1 MVAEDEREGGV
12 RKHISFGYTIERL
25 QGYGEWL
32 HGEAVAA
39 GMVLASQISVVRG
52 GLDEAV
58 LRKLLL
64 LHEVFG
70 LPTGPPSDL
79 PAAVFLEAM
88 SSDKKVT
95 TGKTITFFL
104 VS

>member
-12 RKHISFGYTIERL
+12 RTQINFAHTVERL

-32 HGEAVAA
+32 HGDAVAA
-39 GMVLASQISVVRG
+39 GMVLASKVSVVRG

-58 LRKLLL
+58 LQKLLL
-64 LHEVFG
+64 LHEACC
-70 LPTGPPSDL
+70 LPTGAPSDS

-88 SSDKKVT
+88 SSDKKAT